1 MTAIAS
7 YYASV
12 GVGIDPNSLQNVQR
26 YLDTIQA
33 KMVKFQKDS
42 TSFNSV
48 PIKLNSFSVNQA
60 SLRKALNAA
69 ISTTSDGKVGG
80 ITLSNFNVSRSAIR
94 TAVNSAINTASTGE
108 AAPGIKLS
116 RFVVS
121 RTDIRSAIA
130 NAINSTS
137 MGKEGAGIVLNNF
150 SVNRASLRNSINSAV
165 ANQRVRLD
173 NVTVGNI
180 RVSGPSV
187 AKQINAAIGTN
198 TKGSPRTYNVGVDLK
213 TFRVD
218 SGALSRAIN
227 NALRTTSTD
236 PKTAIRLRNFHAS
249 QKDVVAAI
257 NRALN
262 VHGSTSRIR
271 IGALLSQSSLTEMRN
286 QIRQAI
292 NQLVVNPTINPR
304 VRVTR
309 TGVVQGQ
316 GVGGSEGGGTRPNR
330 FTTRDPRS
338 MNPWHNPMMIGGSAG
353 AFMRYGM
360 FSLPFVA
367 GAYGLNAL
375 SQNMTR
381 LEGHNIMLTTST
393 QSPVVAREQFDVVNR
408 ISEGLGLK
416 TSDILPFYAQ
426 MFAGARGTT
435 LEQELPSSFQ
445 GFMEYAMAMGV
456 NDQQLEGGIRAIS
469 QAISKGAIYSEEW
482 RQQLTC
488 VVMIMQAVVK
498 PI

>member
-12 GVGIDPNSLQNVQR
+12 GVGIDPKSLQNVQR

-33 KMVKFQKDS
+33 KMVKFQKDAFK
-42 TSFNSV
+42 TSNLSLR
-48 PIKLNSFSVNQA
+48 LNNFTVNQA
-60 SLRKALNAA
+60 SLR
-69 ISTTSDGKVGG
+69 
-80 ITLSNFNVSRSAIR
+80 R
-94 TAVNSAINTASTGE
+94 TINT
-108 AAPGIKLS
+108 
-116 RFVVS
+116 
-121 RTDIRSAIA
+121 
-130 NAINSTS
+130 
-137 MGKEGAGIVLNNF
+137 
-150 SVNRASLRNSINSAV
+150 AV
-165 ANQRVRLD
+165 ANQRIRLD
-173 NVTVGNI
+173 NVAVGKI
-180 RVSGPSV
+180 RISS
-187 AKQINAAIGTN
+187 AALTRQINAAIGASSTA
-198 TKGSPRTYNVGVDLK
+198 
-213 TFRVD
+213 
-218 SGALSRAIN
+218 SG
-227 NALRTTSTD
+227 TGTS
-236 PKTAIRLRNFHAS
+236 IRLRNFHVS
-249 QKDVVAAI
+249 QKELMAAI
-257 NRALN
+257 NKAVN
-262 VHGSTSRIR
+262 VEGRSSRIR

-316 GVGGSEGGGTRPNR
+316 GTTGGSGGSGSRPNR

-393 QSPVVAREQFDVVNR
+393 QSPAVAREQFDVVNR

-435 LEQELPSSFQ
+435 LEQELPASFQ

>member
-12 GVGIDPNSLQNVQR
+12 GVGIDPKSLQNVQR

-33 KMVKFQKDS
+33 KMVKFQKDAFK
-42 TSFNSV
+42 TSNLSLR
-48 PIKLNSFSVNQA
+48 LNNFTVNQA
-60 SLRKALNAA
+60 SLR
-69 ISTTSDGKVGG
+69 
-80 ITLSNFNVSRSAIR
+80 R
-94 TAVNSAINTASTGE
+94 TINT
-108 AAPGIKLS
+108 
-116 RFVVS
+116 
-121 RTDIRSAIA
+121 
-130 NAINSTS
+130 
-137 MGKEGAGIVLNNF
+137 
-150 SVNRASLRNSINSAV
+150 AV
-165 ANQRVRLD
+165 ANQRIRLD
-173 NVTVGNI
+173 NVAVGKI
-180 RVSGPSV
+180 RISS
-187 AKQINAAIGTN
+187 AALTRQINAAIGASSTA
-198 TKGSPRTYNVGVDLK
+198 
-213 TFRVD
+213 
-218 SGALSRAIN
+218 SG
-227 NALRTTSTD
+227 TGT
-236 PKTAIRLRNFHAS
+236 PIRLRNFHVS
-249 QKDVVAAI
+249 QKELMAAI
-257 NRALN
+257 NKAVN
-262 VHGSTSRIR
+262 VEGRSSRIR

-286 QIRQAI
+286 QVRQAI

-316 GVGGSEGGGTRPNR
+316 GSSGGSGGSGTRPNR

-338 MNPWHNPMMIGGSAG
+338 MNPWHNPMMIGGATG

-375 SQNMTR
+375 SQNITR
-381 LEGHNIMLTTST
+381 LEGHNIMLTTAT
-393 QSPVVAREQFDVVNR
+393 QSPVVAKEQFDVVDR
-408 ISEGLGLK
+408 ISERLGLK

-435 LEQELPSSFQ
+435 LEKDLPASFQ
-445 GFMEYAMAMGV
+445 GFLEYAMAMGV

>member
-12 GVGIDPNSLQNVQR
+12 GVGIDPKSLQNVQR

-33 KMVKFQKDS
+33 KMVKFQKDAFK
-42 TSFNSV
+42 TSNLSLR
-48 PIKLNSFSVNQA
+48 LNNFTVNQA
-60 SLRKALNAA
+60 SLR
-69 ISTTSDGKVGG
+69 
-80 ITLSNFNVSRSAIR
+80 R
-94 TAVNSAINTASTGE
+94 TINT
-108 AAPGIKLS
+108 
-116 RFVVS
+116 
-121 RTDIRSAIA
+121 
-130 NAINSTS
+130 
-137 MGKEGAGIVLNNF
+137 
-150 SVNRASLRNSINSAV
+150 AV
-165 ANQRVRLD
+165 ANQRIRLD
-173 NVTVGNI
+173 NVAVGNI
-180 RVSGPSV
+180 RISS
-187 AKQINAAIGTN
+187 AALTRQINAAIGASSTA
-198 TKGSPRTYNVGVDLK
+198 
-213 TFRVD
+213 
-218 SGALSRAIN
+218 SG
-227 NALRTTSTD
+227 TGT
-236 PKTAIRLRNFHAS
+236 PIRLRNFHVS
-249 QKDVVAAI
+249 QKELMAAI
-257 NRALN
+257 NKAVN
-262 VHGSTSRIR
+262 VEGRSSRIR

-286 QIRQAI
+286 QVRQAI

-304 VRVTR
+304 VRVVR
-309 TGVVQGQ
+309 TGQGQ
-316 GVGGSEGGGTRPNR
+316 GIGQGASAGSGGSGTSPNR
-330 FTTRDPRS
+330 YTTRDPRS

-381 LEGHNIMLTTST
+381 LEGHNIMLTTSA
-393 QSPVVAREQFDVVNR
+393 QSPLVAREQFDVVNR

-435 LEQELPSSFQ
+435 LEQELPASFQ

>member
-12 GVGIDPNSLQNVQR
+12 GVGIDPKSLQNVQR
-26 YLDTIQA
+26 YLDAIQA
-33 KMVKFQKDS
+33 KMVKFQKDAFK
-42 TSFNSV
+42 TSNLSLR
-48 PIKLNSFSVNQA
+48 LNNFTVNQA
-60 SLRKALNAA
+60 SLR
-69 ISTTSDGKVGG
+69 
-80 ITLSNFNVSRSAIR
+80 R
-94 TAVNSAINTASTGE
+94 TINT
-108 AAPGIKLS
+108 
-116 RFVVS
+116 
-121 RTDIRSAIA
+121 
-130 NAINSTS
+130 
-137 MGKEGAGIVLNNF
+137 
-150 SVNRASLRNSINSAV
+150 AV
-165 ANQRVRLD
+165 ANQRIRLD

-180 RVSGPSV
+180 KISSAALTR
-187 AKQINAAIGTN
+187 QINAAIGASSTA
-198 TKGSPRTYNVGVDLK
+198 
-213 TFRVD
+213 
-218 SGALSRAIN
+218 SG
-227 NALRTTSTD
+227 TGT
-236 PKTAIRLRNFHAS
+236 PIRLRNFHVS
-249 QKDVVAAI
+249 QKELMAAI
-257 NRALN
+257 NKAVN
-262 VHGSTSRIR
+262 VQGRYSRIR
-271 IGALLSQSSLTEMRN
+271 IGALLSQSSLTEMRK
-286 QIRQAI
+286 QVRQAI

-309 TGVVQGQ
+309 TGAVQGQ
-316 GVGGSEGGGTRPNR
+316 GTAWRGRGSRPDR
-330 FTTRDPRS
+330 LTTRDPRS
-338 MNPWHNPMMIGGSAG
+338 MNPWHNPWMIGGAPG
-353 AFMRYGM
+353 AFIRYGM

-393 QSPVVAREQFDVVNR
+393 QSPLVAKEQFDVVDR
-408 ISEGLGLK
+408 ISAGLGLK

-435 LEQELPSSFQ
+435 LEQELPASFQ